1 MKKLLFALTALY
13 IHLTLAAQ
21 PPTGMGKGQIPK
33 IGRIYGKLVDSTG
46 KGIRDA
52 SVLLLQNKMDTST
65 KKMKQVLVKGVSTQA
80 NGDFNLENL
89 PIFGQFKL
97 SITAVGYQPI
107 NQSVAFQMKMP
118 SGQAPASSAANGQ
131 MPDLGAIASNFEKDL
146 GKISMKTDAQQLS
159 AVVVTATTGRLRM
172 DIDKKVFNVSQNIVT
187 AGGTAVDVMKNVP
200 SVNVDIDGNVTLR
213 NATPQIYI
221 DGRPTTLTLDQIPA
235 DAIESVEVITN
246 PSAKY
251 DASGGNA
258 GILNII
264 LKKNKKSGYNGNVT
278 AGVDKRG
285 GLNGGGS
292 FNVRQ
297 DKINLSLS
305 TFGNQM
311 RNRSTSS
318 TNIRS
323 LLTSPNTLIAQNG
336 NSRMKGGFLFG
347 RVGLDYFAT
356 NRATFS
362 IAGIKVH
369 GEFNPSDFLRTDSAF
384 EGSSYISY
392 SERNA
397 KTKRE
402 FNANGLQ
409 GSFKYSFAKKGEELT
424 ADANFFSGKNSNN
437 ALYNTS
443 IYSST
448 GGTQKGNIQQQIIG
462 KGTNQFFTLQSDYVN
477 PLKGSAKLEAGV
489 RAQLRKLS
497 NGQGNYFY
505 DAASGEFISIP
516 SATSNYKNNDN
527 VYAAYASF
535 TNSIK
540 DFGYQVGLRAE
551 SSNYTGELTDTK
563 QKFINNYPLSLF
575 PSVFLSQKLKKKQE
589 LQFSYTRRINRPFF
603 MQIIPFIDSTDQLNW
618 NRGNA
623 DLKPEFTNSLEV
635 SYSKTMKGNN
645 TILASIYYKH
655 STNLITR
662 FLDTITVASGK
673 RPINT
678 YVNANSSRSVGLEIT
693 SQNTF
698 TKWWDANTNVN
709 FYNSRINTDN
719 ILGTSQEALWSWFAK
734 MNNNFKLPKNFKLQL
749 SGTYQS
755 KTNLPVNRGGGFG
768 PGGGGPPGGGSQSA
782 AQGYIKSN
790 YGIDAGLQ
798 KSFLKNNAASVTFN
812 VNDIFRTRK
821 YDQYSESAFFIQN
834 SHRLPDVPMM
844 RLTFSFR
851 FGQMDMSLF
860 KRKNIKA
867 ESEGSQNAMQGM
879 GNN

>member
-1 MKKLLFALTALY
+1 MKKLLFTLTALY
-13 IHLTLAAQ
+13 VALSVTAQ
-21 PPTGMGKGQIPK
+21 APMGMGKGQVPS

-46 KGIRDA
+46 RGIRDA
-52 SVLLLQNKMDTST
+52 SVVLLQSKMDTAT
-65 KKMKQVLVKGVSTQA
+65 KKMKQVLLKGVSSQG

-89 PIFGQFKL
+89 PIFGQLKL
-97 SITAVGYQPI
+97 TITAIGYKPYDQA
-107 NQSVAFQMKMP
+107 VAFQMKMP
-118 SGQAPASSAANGQ
+118 QGGAPTGNSQ
-131 MPDLGAIASNFEKDL
+131 TPDMSAIASNFEKDL
-146 GKISMKTDAQQLS
+146 GKITMKTDAQQLS
-159 AVVVTATTGRLRM
+159 AVVVTATSGRLRM
-172 DIDKKVFNVSQNIVT
+172 DIDKKVFNVSQNIVS

-285 GLNGGGS
+285 GINGGGS

-297 DKINLSLS
+297 NKINVSVS
-305 TFGNQM
+305 TFGNEM

-318 TNIRS
+318 TDIRN
-323 LLTSPNTLIAQNG
+323 LLASPNLLVDQSG
-336 NSRMKGGFLFG
+336 KSRMNGGFLFG
-347 RVGLDYFAT
+347 RVGVDYFAT
-356 NRATFS
+356 NRTTFS
-362 IAGIKVH
+362 LAAIKVH
-369 GEFNPSDFLRTDSAF
+369 GEFKPSDFLRTDSAF
-384 EGSSYISY
+384 EGGSYVSY
-392 SERNA
+392 SERNT

-409 GSFKYSFAKKGEELT
+409 GSFKYQFAKKGEELT
-424 ADANFFSGKNSNN
+424 ADANFFSGKNNNN
-437 ALYNTS
+437 AFYNTN
-443 IYSST
+443 IYSSY

-462 KGTNQFFTLQSDYVN
+462 SGTNQFFTIQSDYVN
-477 PLKGSAKLEAGV
+477 PFKGSAKLEAGV

-505 DAASGEFISIP
+505 EASSGEFMLIP
-516 SATSNYKNNDN
+516 SATSNYKNTDN
-527 VYAAYASF
+527 VYAAYTSF

-540 DFGYQVGLRAE
+540 NFGYQVGLRAE
-551 SSNYTGELTDTK
+551 SSDYNGELTDTK
-563 QKFINNYPLSLF
+563 QKFTNKYPISLF
-575 PSVFLSQKLKKKQE
+575 PSVFLSEKLKAKQE
-589 LQFSYTRRINRPFF
+589 LQLSYTRRINRPFF
-603 MQIIPFIDSTDQLNW
+603 MQVIPFIDSTDQLNW
-618 NRGNA
+618 SRGNA
-623 DLKPEFTNSLEV
+623 GLKPEFTNSLEA
-635 SYSKTMKGNN
+635 SYSKTLKGNN
-645 TILASIYYKH
+645 TILASVYYKH

-662 FLDTITVASGK
+662 FLDTITVASGDK
-673 RPINT
+673 RPIST
-678 YVNANSSRSVGLEIT
+678 YINANSSRSIGTEIT

-698 TKWWDANTNVN
+698 TKWWDANTNIN
-709 FYNSRINTDN
+709 FYNSKINTDN
-719 ILGTSQEALWSWFAK
+719 ITGSSQKALWSWFAK

-755 KTNLPVNRGGGFG
+755 KTNLPINKGGGFG

-821 YDQYSESAFFIQN
+821 FDQFSESSFFIQN
-834 SHRLPDVPMM
+834 NHRLPDVPMM
-844 RLTFSFR
+844 RLTFAFR

-860 KRKNIKA
+860 KRKNTKA
-867 ESEGSQNAMQGM
+867 ESEGSQNVMQQV
-879 GNN
+879 GN